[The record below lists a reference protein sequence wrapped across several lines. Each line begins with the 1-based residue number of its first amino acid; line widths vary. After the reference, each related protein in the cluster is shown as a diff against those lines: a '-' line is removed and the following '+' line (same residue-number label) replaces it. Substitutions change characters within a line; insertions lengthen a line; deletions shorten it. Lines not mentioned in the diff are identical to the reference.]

1 MPPTKIFDI
10 TSSTSI
16 STSLLSPNSKGVV
29 LIRLPSSC
37 NLVRKRQRVLDVTRR
52 LLCREANE
60 KEVIELKEN
69 GLISDVPKSNTGA
82 VSSAA
87 CQVRQLGA
95 DFAKE
100 YDNNNAEEEEM
111 GRSSIRK
118 NVQSLSSIMYEAIA
132 AVCKSCDDALGLTS
146 SDKSLSSV
154 LARSESAKA
163 RMIYYH
169 ALVNGDDNDAE
180 EKEKI
185 DGKIVAK
192 KEKRKEEEEEFD
204 SDISNL
210 GNWQAWHYDYG
221 LFTALISPQLLSSSG
236 LHRGEEDVE
245 QEEEGNA
252 TKIGDDSM
260 KDYSLEEE
268 SNTKSINRGGLLV
281 LSSDTEMM
289 TTSTIMTKTKEKVYR
304 IHIPRDAV
312 AIQVGEAA
320 AILTGGRLKACL
332 HCVARPRIGTQLV
345 QQKYTRQTFVL
356 FAQPPWSQ
364 SMQALDTSLVKED
377 MEKGEK
383 VEINS
388 IYDSA
393 HNDVILES
401 LLVPALS
408 HRFKPQMTF
417 SEFAAKTTKA
427 YYGKKTG
434 KQV

>member
-1 MPPTKIFDI
+1 M
-10 TSSTSI
+10 
-16 STSLLSPNSKGVV
+16 
-29 LIRLPSSC
+29 
-37 NLVRKRQRVLDVTRR
+37 
-52 LLCREANE
+52 
-60 KEVIELKEN
+60 IELKEN

-95 DFAKE
+95 DFAE
-100 YDNNNAEEEEM
+100 EHDNNSAEEEEM

-118 NVQSLSSIMYEAIA
+118 NVRSLSSIMYEAIA

-154 LARSESAKA
+154 LAQSESAKA

-221 LFTALISPQLLSSSG
+221 LFTALISPQLLTLSG

-245 QEEEGNA
+245 QEEEEGNA

-345 QQKYTRQTFVL
+345 QQRYTRQTFVL

-383 VEINS
+383 DEINS